1 MHGTLHMIIGTT
13 KNIIRSVLMNPISMP
28 LQKLDSNSGLMN
40 QKVLF
45 STTMRE
51 WSASLQKAAFGKKA
65 MMNA

>member
-1 MHGTLHMIIGTT
+1 
-13 KNIIRSVLMNPISMP
+13 MNPISMP
-28 LQKLDSNSGLMN
+28 LQKLDSNSSLMN

-65 MMNA
+65 MMNV